1 MNIAITSRSKI
12 EDIKYWSGTIK
23 NIYNA
28 LKLNK
33 RIKIIKIDNLN
44 NSIRK
49 IHALKREVIKFTKNE
64 KYDDAYNET
73 VSKNFSNQIQNKIN
87 KINKID
93 CILCF
98 DASLV
103 SYLKTD
109 IPIILWTD
117 LLYSHYYDH
126 YYKNKKIVKNSL
138 NSINKIEISTIKKA
152 KKILLPT
159 KWALAKAK
167 NKYIKYSRK
176 FYLLPFGP
184 NFKTKI
190 KKKNV
195 KKIISRRSKNC
206 LYLLTLSVDWE
217 RKGIEKLIK
226 LKEIIK
232 KKNIKI
238 KLLIIGLK
246 KKTLLKDKD
255 IKIIPFID
263 KTNINGEK
271 KISNYLVRSHF
282 HILFST
288 AEAYGI
294 SLIEAN
300 SRAVPNISFKVGGI
314 SNVIKKNING
324 KLFKKDEDLDVIADY
339 IIRIYQNKKKYY
351 KLAKS
356 SYDYY
361 YKNFEYSKIIN
372 NFVKLIK

>member
-64 KYDDAYNET
+64 KYDDAYNEA

-126 YYKNKKIVKNSL
+126 YYKNKKIVK
-138 NSINKIEISTIKKA
+138 
-152 KKILLPT
+152 IL
-159 KWALAKAK
+159 
-167 NKYIKYSRK
+167 
-176 FYLLPFGP
+176 
-184 NFKTKI
+184 
-190 KKKNV
+190 
-195 KKIISRRSKNC
+195 
-206 LYLLTLSVDWE
+206 
-217 RKGIEKLIK
+217 
-226 LKEIIK
+226 
-232 KKNIKI
+232 
-238 KLLIIGLK
+238 
-246 KKTLLKDKD
+246 
-255 IKIIPFID
+255 
-263 KTNINGEK
+263 
-271 KISNYLVRSHF
+271 
-282 HILFST
+282 
-288 AEAYGI
+288 
-294 SLIEAN
+294 
-300 SRAVPNISFKVGGI
+300 
-314 SNVIKKNING
+314 
-324 KLFKKDEDLDVIADY
+324 
-339 IIRIYQNKKKYY
+339 
-351 KLAKS
+351 
-356 SYDYY
+356 
-361 YKNFEYSKIIN
+361 
-372 NFVKLIK
+372 

>member
-246 KKTLLKDKD
+246 KKT
-255 IKIIPFID
+255 
-263 KTNINGEK
+263 
-271 KISNYLVRSHF
+271 VRSHF

>member
-12 EDIKYWSGTIK
+12 EDIKYWSGTIE

-33 RIKIIKIDNLN
+33 KIKIIKIDNLN

-49 IHALKREVIKFTKNE
+49 IHALKREIIKFAKNE
-64 KYDDAYNET
+64 KYDDAYNEI
-73 VSKNFSNQIQNKIN
+73 VSKNFSNQIQKKIN
-87 KINKID
+87 KVNKID
-93 CILCF
+93 YILCF

-103 SYLKTD
+103 SYLNTN

-126 YYKNKKIVKNSL
+126 YYKNKKIAKNSL
-138 NSINKIEISTIKKA
+138 NSINKLEISSITKA
-152 KKILLPT
+152 KKIFLPT

-167 NKYIKYSRK
+167 NKYIKYSHK

-195 KKIISRRSKNC
+195 MKIISKRSKDY

-217 RKGIEKLIK
+217 RKGIEKIIK

-246 KKTLLKDKD
+246 KKILLKDKN

-263 KTNINGEK
+263 KTNTSGEK
-271 KISNYLVRSHF
+271 KISNYLVKSHF
-282 HILFST
+282 HVLFST

-294 SLIEAN
+294 SLVEAN

-314 SNVIKKNING
+314 SNVIKNNING
-324 KLFKKDEDLDVIADY
+324 KLFKKNEDLDVIANY
-339 IIRIYQNKKKYY
+339 IIRIYQNKKKYR

-361 YKNFEYSKIIN
+361 CKNFEYDKIIN